1 VVVAALVGSA
11 AVGTVAVVPIDLA
24 DGAAFSPAIAL
35 TNLPESYLVIPA
47 MALRA
52 DADGCTFGAT

>member
-1 VVVAALVGSA
+1 
-11 AVGTVAVVPIDLA
+11 VVPADLA

>member
-1 VVVAALVGSA
+1 LVVVAALDGSA
-11 AVGTVAVVPIDLA
+11 AVGAVVSADLA